1 MPATKNSNNYTKQIL
16 ALVAIATIFGIGY
29 AAGSTREN
37 MIPALPSSEAA
48 YEEYQGIEEEGAAR
62 AEENSRE
69 ASTDPMVFTSEELG
83 FTLTLPAQ
91 YSVLTTITSVF
102 ALDSNTNGATVSFE
116 LPLNL
121 PRNEGPISQTMFGI
135 GRYPADYDTSNMGPG
150 GGGLEIGRSDN
161 GYVYTYIPVMDLAI
175 DQDLPEYQIFLSLSA
190 TAQEDVQKG
199 FKIIE

>member
-1 MPATKNSNNYTKQIL
+1 MPTTKNSNNYTKQIL
-16 ALVAIATIFGIGY
+16 ALVVVAAIFGIGY

-48 YEEYQGIEEEGAAR
+48 YEEYQGVEEEGAAR

-91 YSVLTTITSVF
+91 YSVLTTKTQVD
-102 ALDSNTNGATVSFE
+102 ALDPSVVVVYF
-116 LPLNL
+116 NL
-121 PRNEGPISQTMFGI
+121 PVNSPRDGGLITQTMFGI

>member
-1 MPATKNSNNYTKQIL
+1 MSATKNSNNYTKYIFV
-16 ALVAIATIFGIGY
+16 LVVIAAIFGVGY

-37 MIPALPSSEAA
+37 IIPALPSNEAA

-69 ASTDPMVFTSEELG
+69 ASTDPMVVTSEELG

-91 YSVLTTITSVF
+91 YSALTTRTQVDVLDPSVVVVYF
-102 ALDSNTNGATVSFE
+102 
-116 LPLNL
+116 NL
-121 PRNEGPISQTMFGI
+121 PVNSPRDAGPIAQTMFGI
-135 GRYPADYDTSNMGPG
+135 GRYPTDYDTSKMGTG
-150 GGGLEIGRSDN
+150 EFEIGRSDS
-161 GYVYTYIPVMDLAI
+161 GYVYRYFPTMDFAI
-175 DQDLPEYQIFLSLSA
+175 DSDLPEYQIFLSLSA